1 MKAPFR
7 YLVYREAVMTL
18 KYLKSTIIGFMSVAV
33 MFLLFRLSMV
43 CGNLASVFDF
53 GEEVGAVVNPML
65 IGLDFTPVVMLGAML
80 MSLAE
85 SDEHETA
92 VGWRRFRMTL
102 PVSPWKYA
110 LAKFTFVA
118 IILAAAMVLGIIY
131 MAISCSISGTA
142 FDGRMIGMIL
152 VIFTMMLAFAML
164 MKILVFV
171 FGSMEKAGIAATFI
185 SLFAVAPIMFRED
198 RNEAPNLN
206 AMNELFDKAAEL
218 APFMPL
224 IMIGLLG
231 LGYVVTALI
240 LKRRER

>member
-7 YLVYREAVMTL
+7 YLVYREAVMSL
-18 KYLKSTIIGFMSVAV
+18 KYLKSSITGFMSISI

-43 CGNLASVFDF
+43 CGNLASAFDF

-142 FDGRMIGMIL
+142 FDGRMSGMIL
-152 VIFTMMLAFAML
+152 VILTMMLAFAML

-171 FGSMEKAGIAATFI
+171 FGSMEKAGVAAVII
-185 SLFAVAPIMFRED
+185 SLFAVAPIMFRKD

-231 LGYVVTALI
+231 LGYVVTALM

>member
-7 YLVYREAVMTL
+7 YLVYREAVMAL
-18 KYLKSTIIGFMSVAV
+18 KYLKSSITGFMSISV

-53 GEEVGAVVNPML
+53 GEEVGAIVNPML

-118 IILAAAMVLGIIY
+118 IIFAAAMVLGIIY

-152 VIFTMMLAFAML
+152 VILTMMLAFAML
-164 MKILVFV
+164 MKILVFI
-171 FGSMEKAGIAATFI
+171 FGSMEKAGVASVII
-185 SLFAVAPIMFRED
+185 SLFAVAPIMFRKD

-206 AMNELFDKAAEL
+206 AMNELFDKAAKL

-231 LGYVVTALI
+231 LGYVVTALM

>member
-7 YLVYREAVMTL
+7 YLVYREAVMSL
-18 KYLKSTIIGFMSVAV
+18 KYLKSSIIGFMSISV
-33 MFLLFRLSMV
+33 MFLLFRLSME
-43 CGNLASVFDF
+43 CGNLASAFDF
-53 GEEVGAVVNPML
+53 GEEVGAIVNPML
-65 IGLDFTPVVMLGAML
+65 IGFDLTPVVMLGAML

-171 FGSMEKAGIAATFI
+171 FGSMEKAGIAAVFI
-185 SLFAVAPIMFRED
+185 SLFAVAPIMFRKD

-231 LGYVVTALI
+231 LGYVVTALM

>member
-7 YLVYREAVMTL
+7 YLVYREAVMAL
-18 KYLKSTIIGFMSVAV
+18 KYLKSSITGFMSISV

-43 CGNLASVFDF
+43 CGNLASAFDF

-65 IGLDFTPVVMLGAML
+65 I
-80 MSLAE
+80 
-85 SDEHETA
+85 EHETA
-92 VGWRRFRMTL
+92 AVWRRFRMTL

-118 IILAAAMVLGIIY
+118 IILAAAMVLGIVY

-152 VIFTMMLAFAML
+152 VILTMMLAFAML

-171 FGSMEKAGIAATFI
+171 FGSMEKAGVASVII

-224 IMIGLLG
+224 IMIALLG
-231 LGYVVTALI
+231 LGYVVTALM
-240 LKRRER
+240 LRRRER

>member
-7 YLVYREAVMTL
+7 YLVYREAVMSL
-18 KYLKSTIIGFMSVAV
+18 KYLKSSIIGFMSISV
-33 MFLLFRLSMV
+33 MFLLFRLSLE
-43 CGNLASVFDF
+43 CGNLALIFEDA
-53 GEEVGAVVNPML
+53 ETQMIANPIF
-65 IGLDFTPVVMLGAML
+65 IGLDLTPVVMLGAML

-185 SLFAVAPIMFRED
+185 SLFVVAPIMFRKD

-206 AMNELFDKAAEL
+206 AINELFDKAAEL

-231 LGYVVTALI
+231 LGYVVTALM

>member
-7 YLVYREAVMTL
+7 YLVYREAVMSL
-18 KYLKSTIIGFMSVAV
+18 KYMKHALTGSVGTIIV
-33 MFLLFRLSMV
+33 FLLFRLSLK
-43 CGNLASVFDF
+43 CGNLALLFADDSESMSIASPILF
-53 GEEVGAVVNPML
+53 
-65 IGLDFTPVVMLGAML
+65 GLDFTPVVMLGAML
-80 MSLAE
+80 VCLAE
-85 SDEHETA
+85 SDAHETA
-92 VGWRRFRMTL
+92 AVWRRFRMTL

-118 IILAAAMVLGIIY
+118 IILAAAMVLGIVY

-152 VIFTMMLAFAML
+152 VILTMMLAFAML

-171 FGSMEKAGIAATFI
+171 FGSMEKASVAAVII

-198 RNEAPNLN
+198 RNEAPNLD
-206 AMNELFDKAAEL
+206 AMNNLFDKAAKL

-231 LGYVVTALI
+231 LGYVATALM

>member
-7 YLVYREAVMTL
+7 YLVYREAVMSL
-18 KYLKSTIIGFMSVAV
+18 KYLKSSIIGFMSVAV

-43 CGNLASVFDF
+43 CGNLASAFDF

-92 VGWRRFRMTL
+92 AMWRRFRMTL

-118 IILAAAMVLGIIY
+118 IIFAAAMVLGIIY

-152 VIFTMMLAFAML
+152 VILTMMLAFAML

-171 FGSMEKAGIAATFI
+171 FGSMEKAGVAAVII
-185 SLFAVAPIMFRED
+185 SLFAVAPIMFRKD
-198 RNEAPNLN
+198 RNEAPNLD
-206 AMNELFDKAAEL
+206 AMNELFDKAAKL

>member
-7 YLVYREAVMTL
+7 YLVYREAVMSL
-18 KYLKSTIIGFMSVAV
+18 KYLKSSIIGFMSISV

-43 CGNLASVFDF
+43 CGNLASFVDF

-131 MAISCSISGTA
+131 MAISCSISVTA

-152 VIFTMMLAFAML
+152 VILTMMLAFAML

-171 FGSMEKAGIAATFI
+171 FGSMEKAGIAAVFI
-185 SLFAVAPIMFRED
+185 SLFAVAPIMFRKD

-206 AMNELFDKAAEL
+206 AINELFDKAAEL

-224 IMIGLLG
+224 IMIALLG
-231 LGYVVTALI
+231 LGYVVTALM

>member
-7 YLVYREAVMTL
+7 YLLYREAVMSL
-18 KYLKSTIIGFMSVAV
+18 KYMKSSITGFMSISV

-43 CGNLASVFDF
+43 CGNLASAFDF
-53 GEEVGAVVNPML
+53 GEEVGAIVNPML

-92 VGWRRFRMTL
+92 AVWRRFRMTL

-110 LAKFTFVA
+110 FAKFTFVA

-171 FGSMEKAGIAATFI
+171 FGSMEKAGIAAVFI

-206 AMNELFDKAAEL
+206 AMNELFDKAAKL

-231 LGYVVTALI
+231 LGYVVTALM